1 MELIAFSFRLFNE
14 FYVIIEKRQLLGIR
28 ILLASPKSSSL
39 PTRRKDASSLS
50 RKKAARISNVGKTR
64 ASLHMITRE
73 KHLWKDDLYFQ
84 ERSERA
90 CVCGCVCVHW
100 LLLSDDDTVVAWLDD
115 EVDEMLERVL
125 CAATHRAS
133 KSLNSRN
140 LVISAN

>member
-90 CVCGCVCVHW
+90 SVCVHW
-100 LLLSDDDTVVAWLDD
+100 FLLSDDDSVVAWLDD

-125 CAATHRAS
+125 CAATYT
-133 KSLNSRN
+133 
-140 LVISAN
+140 